1 VFGKLFTKSIN
12 YRSNKWAENYYV
24 NVESQAGFRSKMGTV
39 DNVFFVLNALINHF
53 LTENKLIFVCVVDFT
68 KAFDYLGRE
77 NIIYKLIQY
86 GIRGKISNIIKSLYG
101 NIKSRVK
108 YNNTLSE
115 AFECHLGVF
124 QGDSLSLL
132 IFS

>member
-1 VFGKLFTKSIN
+1 
-12 YRSNKWAENYYV
+12 
-24 NVESQAGFRSKMGTV
+24 MGTV